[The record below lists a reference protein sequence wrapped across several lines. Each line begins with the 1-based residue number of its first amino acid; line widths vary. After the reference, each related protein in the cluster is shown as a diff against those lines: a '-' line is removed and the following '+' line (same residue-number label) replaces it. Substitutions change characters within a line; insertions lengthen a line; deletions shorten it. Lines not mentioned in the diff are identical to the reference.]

1 VTLQNESLRPA
12 EPCILAPGGVATA
25 RDPVRR
31 TVSAVGPISSL
42 LVQSADRIASSMRVM
57 AKGRIVSGIL
67 RGANGTTSKPVLVH
81 LGTQALARIRKLS
94 GRALGSPVASRHEAR
109 PGRGAARGGNSVA
122 EQAAAPSAIVEVR
135 HVSMVFG
142 DGAARHAVFEDI
154 SFAVPAGS
162 FLCIVGSSGCGK
174 TTLLRQ
180 IAGLQKPTAGSVIF
194 NGEPVARP
202 TQDKAI
208 VFQDYSKALL
218 PWRTVEGN
226 IALSLEVAGTPT
238 PAIKEEVD
246 ELLAKMGLLAAAK
259 KYPAQLSGGMQQ
271 RVQIAR
277 SLAQRPKII
286 LMDEPFGALDA
297 ITRQTLQDELQTLA
311 RERSMTV
318 VFITHD
324 LEEALYLGDTVIVLA
339 SNPGRI
345 VKQILVDLERPRRQL
360 ETREN
365 STFLRLRHELHGLIG
380 KH

>member
-1 VTLQNESLRPA
+1 VRLHAVAQAPA
-12 EPCILAPGGVATA
+12 I
-25 RDPVRR
+25 
-31 TVSAVGPISSL
+31 
-42 LVQSADRIASSMRVM
+42 
-57 AKGRIVSGIL
+57 
-67 RGANGTTSKPVLVH
+67 N
-81 LGTQALARIRKLS
+81 
-94 GRALGSPVASRHEAR
+94 
-109 PGRGAARGGNSVA
+109 
-122 EQAAAPSAIVEVR
+122 IVEVR
-135 HVSMVFG
+135 HASMVFG
-142 DGAARHAVFEDI
+142 SGANRHAVFEDI
-154 SFAVPAGS
+154 SFDVELGG

-180 IAGLQKPTAGSVIF
+180 IAGLQRPTSGSVIF
-194 NGEPVARP
+194 NGAPVTRP

-226 IALSLEVAGTPT
+226 VALSLEVAGTPSR
-238 PAIKEEVD
+238 AIKAEVD
-246 ELLAKMGLLAAAK
+246 ELLSKMGLLSAAK

-297 ITRQTLQDELQTLA
+297 ITRQTLQDELQVLA
-311 RERSMTV
+311 HERNMTV

-345 VKQILVDLERPRRQL
+345 VKQIDVGLERPRRQL
-360 ETREN
+360 QTRE
-365 STFLRLRHELHGLIG
+365 SPTFLRLRHELHGLIG

>member
-1 VTLQNESLRPA
+1 VGLHAVAQAPA
-12 EPCILAPGGVATA
+12 I
-25 RDPVRR
+25 
-31 TVSAVGPISSL
+31 
-42 LVQSADRIASSMRVM
+42 
-57 AKGRIVSGIL
+57 
-67 RGANGTTSKPVLVH
+67 N
-81 LGTQALARIRKLS
+81 
-94 GRALGSPVASRHEAR
+94 
-109 PGRGAARGGNSVA
+109 
-122 EQAAAPSAIVEVR
+122 IVEVR
-135 HVSMVFG
+135 QVSMAFG
-142 DGAARHAVFEDI
+142 AGLSRHVVFEDI
-154 SFAVPAGS
+154 SFDVELGE

-180 IAGLQKPTAGSVIF
+180 IAGLQKPTSGSVVF
-194 NGEPVARP
+194 NGEPITRP

-226 IALSLEVAGTPT
+226 VALSLEVAG
-238 PAIKEEVD
+238 ASASLIKSEVD
-246 ELLAKMGLLAAAK
+246 ELLSKTGLQAAAK

-297 ITRQTLQDELQTLA
+297 ITRQALQDELQMLA

-324 LEEALYLGDTVIVLA
+324 LEEALYLGDSVIVLA

-345 VKQILVDLERPRRQL
+345 VKQIDVNLERPRRQL

-380 KH
+380 RH

>member
-1 VTLQNESLRPA
+1 
-12 EPCILAPGGVATA
+12 
-25 RDPVRR
+25 
-31 TVSAVGPISSL
+31 
-42 LVQSADRIASSMRVM
+42 
-57 AKGRIVSGIL
+57 
-67 RGANGTTSKPVLVH
+67 
-81 LGTQALARIRKLS
+81 
-94 GRALGSPVASRHEAR
+94 
-109 PGRGAARGGNSVA
+109 
-122 EQAAAPSAIVEVR
+122 
-135 HVSMVFG
+135 MVFG
-142 DGAARHAVFEDI
+142 VGESRHTVFEDI
-154 SFAVPAGS
+154 SFEVEFGS

-180 IAGLQKPTAGSVIF
+180 IVGLQRPTSGSVIV
-194 NGEPVARP
+194 NGEPVVRP

-226 IALSLEVAGTPT
+226 VALSLEVAGVPRQ
-238 PAIKEEVD
+238 AIKAEVD
-246 ELLAKMGLLAAAK
+246 ELLSKMGLLSAAK

-311 RERSMTV
+311 RERNMTV
-318 VFITHD
+318 IFITHD

-345 VKQILVDLERPRRQL
+345 VKQIDVDLERPRRQL
-360 ETREN
+360 QTRE
-365 STFLRLRHELHGLIG
+365 SPTFLRLRHELHGLIG